1 VTPSTSIYTVPRQQA
16 GFTLLEILITI
27 AIMSM
32 LITAAVQ
39 AFQSITRAE
48 ERARAGVGRTRA
60 ALVLL
65 DRVERELVGTVLV
78 PQLDEEEPL
87 PQPYVFL
94 AEDRSS
100 SGSNADALR
109 FVTLTASR
117 ALASDAKTGPRM
129 ISYAVR
135 EAEPLSLGELDGDT
149 PLELVRRE
157 DPLHHE
163 PEQEISAYD
172 GQVVAENV
180 AGFQLRFQ
188 DESTGTWVGEWDS
201 TAPPN
206 LDEVPLSVE
215 VAVTLW
221 ERDATG
227 DLIRGEEYQRL
238 VALPLRPLDFLP
250 PEAQLQDEDCGKTV
264 AQCWRENLREAVDL
278 SSGSGRRIQS
288 LYDAVPP
295 STCWNT
301 SDPELLALKAALEEL
316 DADLAREC
324 R

>member
-1 VTPSTSIYTVPRQQA
+1 MTPSTRIYTVPRQRA

-48 ERARAGVGRTRA
+48 ERARAGVGRARA

-78 PQLDEEEPL
+78 PQLDPEEPR

-94 AEDRSS
+94 AEDRG
-100 SGSNADALR
+100 SGDSDADALR

-117 ALASDAKTGPRM
+117 ALASDAKAGPRM
-129 ISYAVR
+129 ISYTTR
-135 EAEPLSLGELDGDT
+135 EAEPPSLGEPDDGT
-149 PLELVRRE
+149 LLELVRRE
-157 DPLHHE
+157 DPLHDE
-163 PEQEISAYD
+163 PEREISAHD
-172 GQVVAENV
+172 GQVVAEKV
-180 AGFQLRFQ
+180 ARFQLRFQ
-188 DESTGTWVGEWDS
+188 EESSRTWVGEWDS

-206 LDEVPLSVE
+206 LDEVPVNVE

-227 DLIRGEEYQRL
+227 DLVRGEEYRRL
-238 VALPLRPLDFLP
+238 VALPLRPVDFLP
-250 PEAQLQDEDCGKTV
+250 PAAQLQGEACGKTV
-264 AQCWRENLREAVDL
+264 AQCWRENLSEAVNR
-278 SSGSGRRIQS
+278 SSAAGRRIQS
-288 LYDAVPP
+288 LYDAIPP

-301 SDPELLALKAALEEL
+301 SDPELFALKAALEEL

-324 R
+324 Q

>member
-1 VTPSTSIYTVPRQQA
+1 MTPSTRIYTVPRQRA

-48 ERARAGVGRTRA
+48 ERARAGVGRARA

-78 PQLDEEEPL
+78 PQLDAEEL
-87 PQPYVFL
+87 FPQPYVFL
-94 AEDRSS
+94 AEDRTSRES
-100 SGSNADALR
+100 DVDALR

-135 EAEPLSLGELDGDT
+135 EAEPLSLGEPDHGAL
-149 PLELVRRE
+149 LELVRRE
-157 DPLHHE
+157 DPLHDE
-163 PEQEISAYD
+163 PEREISAYD
-172 GQVVAENV
+172 GQVVAEKV

-188 DESTGTWVGEWDS
+188 DESSGTWVGEWDS

-206 LDEVPLSVE
+206 LDDVPVNVE
-215 VAVTLW
+215 VSVTLW
-221 ERDATG
+221 ERDPTG
-227 DLIRGEEYQRL
+227 DLIRGEEYRRI
-238 VALPLRPLDFLP
+238 VALPLRPVDFLP
-250 PEAQLQDEDCGKTV
+250 PAAQLQDEACGVTV
-264 AQCWRENLREAVDL
+264 AQCWRENLSEAVDL
-278 SSGSGRRIQS
+278 SSATGRRIQGF
-288 LYDAVPP
+288 YDAIPP

-301 SDPELLALKAALEEL
+301 SDPDLLALKAALEEL